1 MTIEKEMKVDRFI
14 RAYHKQTD
22 TVAFEILLPPDC
34 LTFLSMVDFL
44 HDEIDP
50 LLYGLTELDADQT
63 DYIHRYFF
71 VDNIADTD
79 YFDYFLECDSV
90 PESKV
95 KTQEELFAVIEQ
107 DCIDF
112 VTSIIGDA
120 DSSFG
125 VPASYKQDFWALKEL
140 LYKIYQQG
148 VQDGRL

>member
-1 MTIEKEMKVDRFI
+1 MTVGKEIQVARYI
-14 RAYHKQTD
+14 RAYHKQTEQL
-22 TVAFEILLPPDC
+22 AFEILLPPDC
-34 LTFLSMVDFL
+34 LTFLSTVDFL

-63 DYIHRYFF
+63 DLLHRHFF
-71 VDNIADTD
+71 IDNIADTD

-90 PESKV
+90 PQSKV
-95 KTQEELFAVIEQ
+95 KTQEELFVFVEQ

-112 VTSIIGDA
+112 VTCITGDS

-125 VPASYKQDFWALKEL
+125 VTAAYRQDFRELQEL